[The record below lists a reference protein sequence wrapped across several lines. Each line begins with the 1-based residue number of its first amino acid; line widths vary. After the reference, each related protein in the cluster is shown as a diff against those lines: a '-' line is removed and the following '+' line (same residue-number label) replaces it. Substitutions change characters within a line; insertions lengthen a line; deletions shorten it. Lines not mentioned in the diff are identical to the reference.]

1 MEDVGHVDL
10 DTTQILSTLSNETV
24 RLLSLRLN
32 AISPAF
38 PTDWRALAGVIGFS
52 PLIIDN
58 IAADYTR
65 GDKTRWV
72 LELWER
78 SDTGASVKKL
88 LFALLSLDLHACIDL
103 IRNDKN
109 IKGKQKCGI
118 FSFNLDSYLYIN
130 QVFINVC
137 VHCRQI
143 I

>member
-1 MEDVGHVDL
+1 MMEDIVIVDL
-10 DTTQILSTLSNETV
+10 ETAQILSTLSNETV

-38 PTDWRALAGVIGFS
+38 ATDWRALAGVIGFS

-58 IAADYTR
+58 IAADNTR
-65 GDKTRWV
+65 GNKTRWV

-88 LFALLSLDLHACIDL
+88 LFALLSLDLQACIDL

-109 IKGKQKCGI
+109 IKGNSVE
-118 FSFNLDSYLYIN
+118 FSVSI
-130 QVFINVC
+130 
-137 VHCRQI
+137 
-143 I
+143 